1 MGRLRF
7 GRKAGI
13 VAATFVATT
22 LTVLLVA
29 NLALGDKRIDQ
40 QVPVLYSV
48 EDAQFRRS
56 MGVILGPQMIAGN
69 RVEALVNGD
78 RIFPAMLEAIRG
90 AKRTITFETYIY
102 YSGTIGAQFSRAL
115 AERAKAGVKVHV
127 IFDAVGAGKIDDKFE
142 EEMKAA
148 GVEVAKYNPLRW
160 YTLAQMNNRTHRKLL
175 VVDGRVGFTGGV
187 GIADEWD
194 GDAQDPK
201 HWRDTHFR
209 IEGPVVAQ
217 LQAAF
222 MENWIEITGRVLHGE
237 AYFPPLA
244 PAGSH
249 TAQFFVS
256 SPGGG
261 GESMQLMYLL
271 SIAAAAKRLLISA
284 SYFVPDDVE
293 VRALADAARRGV
305 RVQII
310 LPGAQID
317 SEIVRSASRASWGE
331 LLRAGVEIY
340 EYQPTMYHC
349 KVMIVDGLWVSVGS
363 TNFDSRSF
371 SVNDEANLNILDPDF
386 AREQERIF
394 AEDLKRARRITLEQW
409 QSRPWT
415 EKVWEHTMGLLSS
428 QL

>member
-1 MGRLRF
+1 MAQLKF
-7 GRKAGI
+7 GRKAKI
-13 VAATFVATT
+13 VAATFLATT
-22 LTVLLVA
+22 LLVLLVA
-29 NLALGDKRIDQ
+29 NLALGDKRIDR
-40 QVPVLYSV
+40 QVPVLYAV

-90 AKRTITFETYIY
+90 AKRTITFETYVY
-102 YSGTIGAQFSRAL
+102 YSGRIGAAFSRAL
-115 AERAKAGVKVHV
+115 AERARAGVKVHV
-127 IFDAVGAGKIDDKFE
+127 IFDAVGAGKIDDRFE
-142 EEMKAA
+142 DEMRSA
-148 GVEVAKYNPLRW
+148 GVEVEKYNPLRW
-160 YTLAQMNNRTHRKLL
+160 YTLARMNNRTHRKLL

-187 GIADEWD
+187 GIADEWA
-194 GDAQDPK
+194 GDAQDPQ

-244 PAGSH
+244 PAGGH

-271 SIAAAAKRLLISA
+271 SIAATAKRLLISA
-284 SYFVPDDVE
+284 SYFVPDNVE
-293 VRALADAARRGV
+293 VRALANAARRGA

-310 LPGAQID
+310 VPGPEID
-317 SEIVRSASRASWGE
+317 SEMVRRASRASWGE

-371 SVNDEANLNILDPDF
+371 SVNDEANLNVLDAGF
-386 AREQERIF
+386 AGEQERIF
-394 AEDLKRARRITLEQW
+394 AADLKRARRISLEQW
-409 QSRPWT
+409 QSRPWM
-415 EKVWEHTMGLLSS
+415 EKLWEHTMGLLSS